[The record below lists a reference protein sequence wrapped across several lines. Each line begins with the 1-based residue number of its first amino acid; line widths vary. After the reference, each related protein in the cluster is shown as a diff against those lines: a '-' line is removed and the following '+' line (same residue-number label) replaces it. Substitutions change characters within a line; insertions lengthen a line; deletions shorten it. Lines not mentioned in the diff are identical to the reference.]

1 MQVLTGIE
9 SRRIHDAE
17 TCRDWLEGL
26 RATGHDRLEEFSELL
41 ADLGL
46 SDLEPE
52 RVLAIVEQLRPA
64 HLAEIAAVFDRVDP
78 DVFPM
83 KAAERRACARAIA
96 GLVQGREL
104 YKSLHE
110 RLRSPDDPPT
120 EIDTRTFGQGS
131 EPGAT
136 ITAAPR
142 AKSGAKSGAKAG
154 VKAGVKAGRG
164 GPRTI
169 TAPPTGVAVP
179 LGRAIDYQ
187 ARMLVAMQR
196 LKLAIAHTE
205 WDEICLL
212 ARRMRAASLLDV
224 RLPDDAPLLRAP
236 TARALFVY
244 PLLIWLSQPNSR
256 GGPQAALIERLARRW
271 AGRVGFRLEQGAIL
285 HDTRNGPSVELTER
299 HTVRLVSHRLVPR
312 IASRLAELEAMG
324 ARAATRLP
332 RGLTLATTRLTLEQ
346 LREFWCEPRA
356 RYLVPDV
363 KLGVMRLRFGFP
375 AGAQEGGRTGSGRV
389 RASLHVPAT
398 RGYIYGR
405 FESNTLTR
413 VSSSEP
419 QEDPLA
425 PWIEAAELADWV
437 SIERHQSVFEGIF
450 TSGGV
455 ALGAIV
461 MIVPVPS
468 GTRERVEGKPADARI
483 SARPGFML
491 GRVVALEQQQRCDP
505 DAPMRHR
512 ISVAVWSGRPLLV
525 GVRVSDGSYQDAF
538 LIAPDASLGE
548 PESLLVRARG
558 VRAGERG
565 TLRDGMRDCGLR
577 VDEVLEH
584 GPGYERVRITR
595 SAH

>member
-1 MQVLTGIE
+1 MQVHTGID

-17 TCRDWLEGL
+17 SCRDWLDGL
-26 RATGHDRLEEFSELL
+26 RATTHDRLEEFAELL

-46 SDLEPE
+46 SSLEPE

-64 HLAEIAAVFDRVDP
+64 HLAELCAVFDRCDP

-83 KAAERRACARAIA
+83 KAAERRACARALA
-96 GLVQGREL
+96 GLAQGREL

-120 EIDTRTFGQGS
+120 EIDTRTFSQAGDAA
-131 EPGAT
+131 AT

-142 AKSGAKSGAKAG
+142 AKSAVKGAA
-154 VKAGVKAGRG
+154 KAGRG
-164 GPRTI
+164 SPRTI
-169 TAPPTGVAVP
+169 TAPPTSAAVP

-196 LKLAIAHTE
+196 LKLAIAHAE

-224 RLPDDAPLLRAP
+224 PLLRAP

-244 PLLIWLSQPNSR
+244 PLLIWLSHPNSR
-256 GGPQAALIERLARRW
+256 GAAQAALIERLARRW

-285 HDTRNGPSVELTER
+285 HDTRNGPSIELTEH

-324 ARAATRLP
+324 TRTTSRLP

-346 LREFWCEPRA
+346 LRESWCEPRA

-375 AGAQEGGRTGSGRV
+375 AGAHQGERAGTGRGR
-389 RASLHVPAT
+389 ANLHVPVS

-413 VSSSEP
+413 VSSTDP
-419 QEDPLA
+419 LADPLA
-425 PWIEAAELADWV
+425 PWIEAAEPADWV
-437 SIERHQSVFEGIF
+437 SIERHQSVFEGSF
-450 TSGGV
+450 ATGGV

-461 MIVPVPS
+461 MIVPVASAPL
-468 GTRERVEGKPADARI
+468 ERTEGNASDARHR
-483 SARPGFML
+483 ARPGFML
-491 GRVVALEQQQRCDP
+491 GRVVALEQRQRTDP
-505 DAPMRHR
+505 EAPMRHR
-512 ISVAVWSGRPLLV
+512 VSVAVWSGRPLLV

-548 PESLLVRARG
+548 PESLLVRARC
-558 VRAGERG
+558 VRAGERA

-577 VDEVLEH
+577 VDEVLEL